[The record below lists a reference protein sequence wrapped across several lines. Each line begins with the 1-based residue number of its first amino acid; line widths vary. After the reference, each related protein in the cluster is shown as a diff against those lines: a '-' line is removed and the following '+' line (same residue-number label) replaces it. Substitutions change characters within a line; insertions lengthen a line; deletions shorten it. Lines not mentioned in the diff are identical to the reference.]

1 MLKIGFV
8 TQFFG
13 EEWSLTTGQHL
24 DGDDGEP
31 VEPEADPAED
41 NNEGAGHIHLA
52 DDKDKG
58 RPPVPNRLFF

>member
-1 MLKIGFV
+1 MLEIEFV

-13 EEWSLTTGQHL
+13 EELSLTTGQHF

-41 NNEGAGHIHLA
+41 NNEGAGHIHLIH
-52 DDKDKG
+52 
-58 RPPVPNRLFF
+58 R